1 MKVIIQ
7 HNWTTGLGDLFCA
20 ATEYLNFIRHLKTLG
35 YETELLFSFGNNKF
49 ISKNEFDIIF
59 DKKSFNLFD
68 SISVLDNSI
77 YDKKFKGL
85 NYFHTQY
92 GPTTPGQHWWDT
104 YFDVIPE
111 DISYPNYNPQ
121 TFLNRTMIP
130 EIFPIFNEKVYQKVT
145 EFRGKLPKNYSYIQI
160 RYWDYAN
167 NSIDKDFEYDID
179 SLYLKIEKSEKI
191 FHVGSNNSVVLDK
204 LKNLNNVIIYE
215 FNDLDLFSNDHSYYY
230 YNKHISND
238 ILLERLYNNLAE
250 MVSIS
255 ESQNIFL
262 YTKFSWVSNFLY
274 YGMSKN
280 INQFNFKLI
289 NNNLNSVYESIN

>member
-1 MKVIIQ
+1 MKVMIQ

-130 EIFPIFNEKVYQKVT
+130 EIFPIFNEKVYQKVN
-145 EFRGKLPKNYSYIQI
+145 EFRKKLPKNYSYIQI
-160 RYWDYAN
+160 RYWDYTN
-167 NSIDKDFEYDID
+167 NSLEKDFEYDID
-179 SLYLKIEKSEKI
+179 SLYLIIEKSKKT
-191 FHVGSNNSVVLDK
+191 FHVGSNNYVVLDR
-204 LKNLNNVIIYE
+204 LKNLPNVITYE

-255 ESQNIFL
+255 EAQNIFL
-262 YTKFSWVSNFLY
+262 YTKFSWISNFLY
-274 YGMSKN
+274 YGMSRN

-289 NNNLNSVYESIN
+289 NNNLDSIYEPIN